1 MKNFK
6 IITHAQGA
14 PGLRFFGIGPSFMP
28 TQVLK
33 KLQEL
38 FNNNAFWAQKR
49 TQGDIKVMLANSQ
62 VIVTAWENE
71 KLIGFGRATTDK
83 CFRATLWDVIV
94 SNEFRNKGIGKK
106 LLIEIMNSKTI
117 KKVEK
122 VYLFSTK
129 SVDFY
134 KSMGFNSTFPQQA
147 LVRNIEKMSIRN
159 KK

>member
-14 PGLRFFGIGPSFMP
+14 PGLRFLGIGSGFMP
-28 TQVLK
+28 AQGLK

-49 TQGDIKVMLANSQ
+49 TQAEIKVMLANSQ

-71 KLIGFGRATTDK
+71 KLIGFGRATSDK

-106 LLIEIMNSKTI
+106 LLIEIMKSKSI

-134 KSMGFNSTFPQQA
+134 KSMGFSSSSPQES
-147 LVRNIEKMSIRN
+147 LVRSIKKLKNNNEK
-159 KK
+159 